1 MGEGGKEWGGTCAE
15 SRSCTAAVTEEGCQ
29 HRGAAVWEE
38 GEVSGAGRP
47 QLAAGHVAVLC
58 TPWAR
63 AARPSLKACTA
74 SCVELS
80 TPCPCSCC
88 SRHASSRS
96 RTSVS
101 MPARCG
107 APHILPTTPPPPASA
122 SACGPSLWEAYGP
135 EPQAPLQQLAANRGP
150 GGLAAR
156 WRRPWMSPAS
166 ARCWGSR
173 GSTMQRAMRAVSSE
187 GQRPAV
193 ASKWPST
200 AGTPAASVS
209 ASTVSGTCT
218 PGASPA
224 SSRFKSSQ
232 EPASSACTPMLNA
245 TSCLL

>member
-1 MGEGGKEWGGTCAE
+1 MY
-15 SRSCTAAVTEEGCQ
+15 RSNVPTTL
-29 HRGAAVWEE
+29 HR
-38 GEVSGAGRP
+38 
-47 QLAAGHVAVLC
+47 
-58 TPWAR
+58 TPPV
-63 AARPSLKACTA
+63 PSPHT
-74 SCVELS
+74 CVELS

-166 ARCWGSR
+166 AC
-173 GSTMQRAMRAVSSE
+173 
-187 GQRPAV
+187 
-193 ASKWPST
+193 SKE
-200 AGTPAASVS
+200 A
-209 ASTVSGTCT
+209 
-218 PGASPA
+218 
-224 SSRFKSSQ
+224 
-232 EPASSACTPMLNA
+232 
-245 TSCLL
+245 